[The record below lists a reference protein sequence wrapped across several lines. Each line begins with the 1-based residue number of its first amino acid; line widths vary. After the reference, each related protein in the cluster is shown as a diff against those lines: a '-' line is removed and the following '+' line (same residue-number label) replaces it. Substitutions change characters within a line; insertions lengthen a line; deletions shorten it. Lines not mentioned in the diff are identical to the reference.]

1 MKVLPALTA
10 AFLFAASTQT
20 SQAMPCGQYGQ
31 LVKNSMNNPAIL
43 PMQKQCYVAMAE
55 YMCEECNGNMACMQ
69 SRGEIG
75 PEESGRIMQKLT
87 ECAELMQLADGFM
100 PKRRLR
106 SDAMPAEVSCDA
118 ASLGRMVDAQ
128 LPPVTHPAQI
138 IAQGMQKRCFVGIAM
153 DMCEPCDGDTA
164 CMQARGQQG
173 GPALMRSTPECAE
186 LMQLADGFKP
196 KRRLPAS
203 LKEFDELGERVWKS
217 PSRCTNQFCKKDG
230 PNDMACT
237 CLDSDTDASRPRRLK
252 AWLRAIQNKK
262 KCKYRTC
269 RKVGPDGMTCQ
280 FRDSIPST
288 PWHHTHCVQQNEV
301 NCEGTGVCNVVTVQ
315 ICD

>member
-1 MKVLPALTA
+1 MKVLAALTA

-55 YMCEECNGNMACMQ
+55 YTCEECNGNMACMQ

-87 ECAELMQLADGFM
+87 ECAELMQLASGFM
-100 PKRRLR
+100 
-106 SDAMPAEVSCDA
+106 
-118 ASLGRMVDAQ
+118 
-128 LPPVTHPAQI
+128 
-138 IAQGMQKRCFVGIAM
+138 
-153 DMCEPCDGDTA
+153 
-164 CMQARGQQG
+164 
-173 GPALMRSTPECAE
+173 
-186 LMQLADGFKP
+186 P

-280 FRDSIPST
+280 CRDSIPST

-301 NCEGTGVCNVVTVQ
+301 NCEGTGVCKTIYVQ